1 MPARRGRSRGFTNH
15 RRRRVPGGGA
25 LLPVQPPEPARSLRY
40 SRLVRHR
47 WQKRLIKESTKTG
60 ILILAMLAVTALAA
74 GFLGW
79 VVRLQG
85 PSPQSAVVLAADGP
99 STNLLRPQLRLAPQ
113 ARCTKGGA
121 TAVLPG
127 RCPALT
133 PCSAPAFSLDT
144 WPGRQLD
151 ALHRGWC
158 HVSGIW
164 RRQCCR

>member
-1 MPARRGRSRGFTNH
+1 M
-15 RRRRVPGGGA
+15 GA

-79 VVRLQG
+79 IVRLQG

-99 STNLLRPQLRLAPQ
+99 STNLLRPQLRLEPQ
-113 ARCTKGGA
+113 ARCTEGGGYGSVA
-121 TAVLPG
+121 G
-127 RCPALT
+127 
-133 PCSAPAFSLDT
+133 SLSGVDT
-144 WPGRQLD
+144 MFRPRFF
-151 ALHRGWC
+151 A
-158 HVSGIW
+158 
-164 RRQCCR
+164 